1 MSRLISHNKKKSS
14 QGLLVQ
20 GSLVLV
26 ACLCLLEG
34 EYILDASHLVD
45 NYLDVNI

>member
-14 QGLLVQ
+14 QGGLVQ

-26 ACLCLLEG
+26 DRLCLLEG
-34 EYILDASHLVD
+34 EYFSDALHLVD
-45 NYLDVNI
+45 NYLDVYI